1 MPEEGHSKLVILECH
16 NQTVRASVGCSEK
29 EGALLSSSVVIQK
42 LVSLTFYHPDSQC
55 FVRFLL
61 LLSTQLLVMLQ

>member
-1 MPEEGHSKLVILECH
+1 VYANG
-16 NQTVRASVGCSEK
+16 
-29 EGALLSSSVVIQK
+29 LSSSVVIQK
-42 LVSLTFYHPDSQC
+42 LVSSTFYHSDSQC